1 MFVFNCKIKQDEIL
15 KYPLNSDL
23 ESNIN
28 KNKKKKRNKNNKFEK
43 IKQPLEQEQE
53 QMAVDSKQNE
63 LQQFDVYKP
72 VVCEI
77 CNVEV
82 GVYDDK
88 DELFHFFNVLASH
101 S

>member
-15 KYPLNSDL
+15 KYPLNLDL
-23 ESNIN
+23 ESNVN
-28 KNKKKKRNKNNKFEK
+28 NNKKKKRNKNNKFEK
-43 IKQPLEQEQE
+43 IKQSGEDE
-53 QMAVDSKQNE
+53 MAVDSKQNE
-63 LQQFDVYKP
+63 TQQFDLYKP

-82 GVYDDK
+82 GVFDDK
-88 DELFHFFNVLASH
+88 DELYHFFNVLASH